1 MLETNQTQLSDLL
14 IAKKHKFFVLLLA
27 CFFLVLSSNQ
37 ALANDNVYD
46 RMHKDKYAAF
56 VMDSDTGLI
65 LHRKN
70 ANKRLHPASLTKM
83 MTLAMLFDAL
93 DQRKI
98 KLHHRIRVSEHAASM
113 VPSKL
118 GVPAGSS
125 IKVKD
130 AIHAL
135 SVKSAN
141 DVAVAVAEKL
151 GGSERNFAK
160 MMTKKARTYGMM
172 NTRFMN
178 ASGLHDPKQVSSARD
193 MAKLARVMIIKH
205 KKYYPY
211 FSKTKFAYRG
221 KTYKG
226 HNKLMETYEGM
237 DGLKTGYIRASGF
250 NLASSA
256 VRDDRRII
264 GVVFGGKTGKSR
276 NAQMELL
283 LDDAFAK
290 LNSLQIAK
298 NNIPIPQ
305 KKPMSGAQLAS
316 IITQVPIP
324 AAMARAPQKKDMTS
338 EHKNGQKR
346 WEMLYA
352 SAEDSMFN
360 RMIGEGDYDINVRNR
375 IETGLIAISA
385 QLGED
390 VPDYISKST
399 LRLPKGIAK
408 NASPETT
415 TPTTGAWAIQIGAFT
430 TRERTDNAIA
440 STLKKLPSEYKH
452 ATNMIAPLETKQ
464 GWIFRGRLKGYS
476 KAAAH
481 DACKLLADCIP
492 IPPHAYQQ

>member
-1 MLETNQTQLSDLL
+1 MSRVHWKQFSDLRVV
-14 IAKKHKFFVLLLA
+14 KKHIYFVLILL
-27 CFFLVLSSNQ
+27 CFSLHSFSHN
-37 ALANDNVYD
+37 AHAKD
-46 RMHKDKYAAF
+46 DKYERMYKEKYSAF
-56 VMDSDTGLI
+56 VMDADTGLI
-65 LHRKN
+65 LHREN

-93 DQRKI
+93 DNRKI
-98 KLHHRIRVSEHAASM
+98 KMHHRIRMSENAASM

-118 GVPAGSS
+118 GIPAGST

-130 AIHAL
+130 AIYAL

-151 GGSERNFAK
+151 GGTEQNFAK

-178 ASGLHDPKQVSSARD
+178 ASGLHDPKQVSSSRD

-211 FSKTKFAYRG
+211 FSKTKFVYRG

-256 VRDDRRII
+256 VRNNRRII

-276 NAQMELL
+276 NAQMEIL

-298 NNIPIPQ
+298 NNVPIPQ
-305 KKPMSGAQLAS
+305 KKPRSEVQIAALAAEAA
-316 IITQVPIP
+316 IITPPQTP
-324 AAMARAPQKKDMTS
+324 AKHQDMSAETV
-338 EHKNGQKR
+338 NNQGR
-346 WEMLYA
+346 WSMLYA
-352 SAEDSMFN
+352 GAGDSMFN

-385 QLGED
+385 QLGEP
-390 VPDYISKST
+390 VPNYISKAT
-399 LRLPKGIAK
+399 LQLPPGVIQNAK
-408 NASPETT
+408 PAAPVTT
-415 TPTTGAWAIQIGAFT
+415 SGSWAIQIGAFT

-440 STLKKLPSEYKH
+440 DTLKKLPTEFQQ

-464 GWIFRGRLKGYS
+464 GWIFRGRLMGYS
-476 KAAAH
+476 KSAAY